1 MSSLSSLSSALGLA
15 QIVTTVTEVVLF
27 VAVTGALATLFI
39 VAVSSSR
46 DTDAGGSRPMAAY
59 LFSGGFLFLWIAY
72 IGIDVAANSLI
83 QLLGSHPAPAVGAA
97 APSYRDAAIR
107 ACVLGGLLVVFA
119 GGAAVLH
126 LRRGAALAEAER
138 DPTGPT
144 KRVMRTY
151 VALVSFLAIVILV
164 LALVAS
170 GWLVASLISPTIFV
184 AGADRTEIT
193 RALLDALVLV
203 LLAGGIFATHQRY
216 APERLRL
223 VGDVRGR
230 PGAPDAPPPAP
241 ATTA

>member
-1 MSSLSSLSSALGLA
+1 
-15 QIVTTVTEVVLF
+15 
-27 VAVTGALATLFI
+27 
-39 VAVSSSR
+39 
-46 DTDAGGSRPMAAY
+46 
-59 LFSGGFLFLWIAY
+59 
-72 IGIDVAANSLI
+72 
-83 QLLGSHPAPAVGAA
+83 
-97 APSYRDAAIR
+97 
-107 ACVLGGLLVVFA
+107 
-119 GGAAVLH
+119 
-126 LRRGAALAEAER
+126 
-138 DPTGPT
+138 
-144 KRVMRTY
+144 

-223 VGDVRGR
+223 VSDVRGR